1 MLLLVRIKLKR
12 RWGFTFPVLIWVVN
26 EFMEAFTDIAWI
38 GELALKNLP
47 APRDEQA
54 RNHLNWV
61 KRISPSGIIAV
72 SHGFIKDLSRYKG
85 LDVVDVETE
94 DVQVKISLK

>member
-1 MLLLVRIKLKR
+1 
-12 RWGFTFPVLIWVVN
+12 
-26 EFMEAFTDIAWI
+26 MEALTDLAWI
-38 GELALKNLP
+38 GELALKNVP
-47 APRDEQA
+47 TFRDEKA

-61 KRISPSGIIAV
+61 KGISLSGIIVA